1 MKQPANMCAV
11 RNRIVSNV
19 GKRVKVMSNR
29 GRNRVDITEG
39 IISETYPCLFLIQV
53 RDEYSEETQTI
64 SYTYSDVLTKEIEL
78 VLC

>member
-1 MKQPANMCAV
+1 MRQPANMCAV
-11 RNRIVSNV
+11 RNRIVNNV

>member
-1 MKQPANMCAV
+1 MRQPANMCAV
-11 RNRIVSNV
+11 RNRIVNNV

-29 GRNRVDITEG
+29 GRNRVDVTEG